1 MKTLFNMSSI
11 SKYSDPNRLA
21 DVMALIQVL
30 ALDEHTHRSESGL
43 QSELQGIPN
52 SAKTWVEIATQHCE
66 FFRVNKEE
74 GKEHAISLVAR
85 HVIPKNE
92 KGVRELSAD
101 FTGKLIEA
109 AISLYDR
116 EISRKESWKWLVPV
130 GIATL
135 TSIVSIILTLLKNN
149 CKP

>member
-1 MKTLFNMSSI
+1 MNSSI

-30 ALDEHTHRSESGL
+30 ALDEHAHRSENGL
-43 QSELQGIPN
+43 QSELQGIPS
-52 SAKTWVEIATQHCE
+52 SAKTWAEIATQHCE
-66 FFRVNKEE
+66 FFRVNKE
-74 GKEHAISLVAR
+74 GKVHTISLVAR

-92 KGVRELSAD
+92 KGIRELSAD

-116 EISRKESWKWLVPV
+116 ETSRKESWKWFVPV
-130 GIATL
+130 GIAIL
-135 TSIVSIILTLLKNN
+135 TSVVSIILTLLKNN
-149 CKP
+149 GKP